1 MRVEEMALRS
11 EIRQMLNE
19 AGFNKNTLK
28 DLVKE
33 VLQEELNKAIKQAVA
48 ESNCDIVG
56 YTKKNIDSI
65 INKTTER
72 VVKEKISDAV
82 VGNYFKRMKVDVSIN
97 PIMSYKENTE
107 NKDNFNEDACEFCKH
122 KLEPNNT
129 EPCVNC
135 SHNFIDKFERQ

>member
-72 VVKEKISDAV
+72 VVKEKITDTI
-82 VGNYFKRMKVDVSIN
+82 VGKYFKRMTVDVNIN
-97 PIMSYKENTE
+97 PIMSH
-107 NKDNFNEDACEFCKH
+107 NEES
-122 KLEPNNT
+122 EG
-129 EPCVNC
+129 
-135 SHNFIDKFERQ
+135 

>member
-33 VLQEELNKAIKQAVA
+33 VLQEELRKAIKQANA
-48 ESNCDIVG
+48 EANCDIVE
-56 YTKKNIDSI
+56 YTQKNINSV

-72 VVKEKISDAV
+72 VVKERITDAI
-82 VGNYFKRMKVDVSIN
+82 VGDYFRHMRVNVSIN
-97 PIMSYKENTE
+97 PIMSYKAESEDTE
-107 NKDNFNEDACEFCKH
+107 
-122 KLEPNNT
+122 
-129 EPCVNC
+129 
-135 SHNFIDKFERQ
+135 

>member
-33 VLQEELNKAIKQAVA
+33 VLKEELNKAINQAVA
-48 ESNCDIVG
+48 ETNYDIVG
-56 YTKKNIDSI
+56 YTMKNIDTI

-72 VVKEKISDAV
+72 VVREKITDAI
-82 VGNYFKRMKVDVSIN
+82 VGNYFNRMKVDVNIN
-97 PIMSYKENTE
+97 PIMSYKAESEVQGT
-107 NKDNFNEDACEFCKH
+107 DG
-122 KLEPNNT
+122 
-129 EPCVNC
+129 
-135 SHNFIDKFERQ
+135 R

>member
-33 VLQEELNKAIKQAVA
+33 VLKEELNKAIKQAVA
-48 ESNCDIVG
+48 ETNYDILG
-56 YTKKNIDSI
+56 YTKNHIDSV

-72 VVKEKISDAV
+72 VIKEKITDAV
-82 VGNYFKRMKVDVSIN
+82 MGNYFKRMEVDVKIN
-97 PIMSYKENTE
+97 PIMSYSVESENGE
-107 NKDNFNEDACEFCKH
+107 CK
-122 KLEPNNT
+122 
-129 EPCVNC
+129 
-135 SHNFIDKFERQ
+135 

>member
-1 MRVEEMALRS
+1 MKVEEMALRS

-33 VLQEELNKAIKQAVA
+33 VLKEELNKAIKQAVA

-56 YTKKNIDSI
+56 YTKKSIDSI
-65 INKTTER
+65 INKTTEK
-72 VVKEKISDAV
+72 VVKERITDTV

-97 PIMSYKENTE
+97 PIMSYTAESE
-107 NKDNFNEDACEFCKH
+107 E
-122 KLEPNNT
+122 
-129 EPCVNC
+129 
-135 SHNFIDKFERQ
+135 

>member
-33 VLQEELNKAIKQAVA
+33 VLGEELNKAIKQAI
-48 ESNCDIVG
+48 EETNCDMIS

-65 INKTTER
+65 INKTTEK
-72 VVKEKISDAV
+72 VVKEKITNAI
-82 VGNYFKRMKVDVSIN
+82 VGDYFNRMKVDVSIN
-97 PIMSYKENTE
+97 PIMSYKTE
-107 NKDNFNEDACEFCKH
+107 SEE
-122 KLEPNNT
+122 E
-129 EPCVNC
+129 E
-135 SHNFIDKFERQ
+135 

>member
-33 VLQEELNKAIKQAVA
+33 VLREELDKAIKQSVA
-48 ESNCDIVG
+48 ETNCDIVG

-72 VVKEKISDAV
+72 VVKERITNTI
-82 VGNYFKRMKVDVSIN
+82 VGNYFQRMKVDVSIN
-97 PIMSYKENTE
+97 PIMSYNSESEDKE
-107 NKDNFNEDACEFCKH
+107 
-122 KLEPNNT
+122 
-129 EPCVNC
+129 
-135 SHNFIDKFERQ
+135 